1 MFNHAK
7 PFSGFSVDNLDR
19 ARRFYHDTLGLE
31 VGNTPMGMLEL
42 KIDDDTK
49 VFVYEKA
56 NHTPATFTILNFPVD
71 DIDRA
76 VDELSEKG
84 IRFEIY
90 AEGDIATNEK
100 GIAKPA
106 SGQGP
111 KIAWF
116 KDPAGNF
123 LSVLEDPDGRAD

>member
-1 MFNHAK
+1 MFRHAK
-7 PFSGFSVDNLDR
+7 PFSGFSVNNLDQ
-19 ARRFYHDTLGLE
+19 ARQFYHDTLGLDVE
-31 VGNTPMGMLEL
+31 ETPMGMMQL

-49 VFVYEKA
+49 VFVYEKP
-56 NHTPATFTILNFPVD
+56 NHTPASFTILNFPVD

-76 VDELSEKG
+76 VDELADKG
-84 IRFEIY
+84 VRFEMY
-90 AEGDIATNEK
+90 KEGDLKTNEK

-123 LSVLEDPDGRAD
+123 LSVLEDPTARAD